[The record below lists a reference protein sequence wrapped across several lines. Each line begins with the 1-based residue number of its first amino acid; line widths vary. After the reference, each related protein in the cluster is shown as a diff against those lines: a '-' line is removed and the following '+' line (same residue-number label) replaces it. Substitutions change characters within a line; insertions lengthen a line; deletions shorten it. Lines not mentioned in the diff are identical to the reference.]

1 MRAEDMFDHYK
12 KMRQEMS
19 MIAYQLSHFSGISE
33 EDIIES
39 LTFTHPD
46 GEKVQTSDIS
56 RKTESIAIKLRD
68 ILEKE
73 NNDWYG
79 YLLNRYEYLDKEISF
94 FEHCVREMGEKK
106 SDILFELLDGDLTW
120 NDIADQYGVSRS
132 LLGVYR
138 KQAIKEINKRY
149 QLREEQELA
158 YLLS

>member
-1 MRAEDMFDHYK
+1 MRAEDMFDQYN
-12 KMRQEMS
+12 KMRQELS

-33 EDIIES
+33 EDIIEC
-39 LTFTHPD
+39 LTFSHPE

-56 RKTESIAIKLRD
+56 RKTEAIAIKLRD
-68 ILEKE
+68 LVAKE
-73 NNDWYG
+73 NNEWYN
-79 YLLNRYEYLDKEISF
+79 YLLKRYEFLDNEISF

-120 NDIADQYGVSRS
+120 NDIADEYGVSRS

-149 QLREEQELA
+149 RLREEQELA
-158 YLLS
+158 FLLS